1 MPPARKTTVILKRP
15 KLSRPLIVALSVLG
29 LVLLVFAGC
38 QMMKGKGTKEPYR
51 TEAVSRGDLTRSVSA
66 SGTLEALVTV
76 EVGSQISGQIR
87 DVNVDFNDR
96 VNRGQVMAVL
106 DPQTYVSRDQQGQA
120 QVASDVA
127 GRNQA
132 QAQAD
137 VARANYNRQLALY
150 KGGWIAKAA
159 LDTAEA
165 DWKAAQAQV
174 AAAGAK
180 INQSQAALASSR
192 VDLSRTNIVAP
203 ISGIVVDREIEPGQ
217 TVAASLQAPVLFRI
231 AQDLS
236 RMQVKINVDEADIGQ
251 VHEGQMVRFTV
262 DAFPDDNFTAVVT
275 QVRKQPS
282 TDQNVVAYT
291 VIAQADNPG
300 TKLLPGMTANAD
312 IIIEQKKNVMKVPNA
327 ALRWTP
333 ADQKAPAPAPRGI
346 GVPGMGGPGFGG
358 GGQRQGGQG
367 GSSGGQRLLQQ
378 LDLSAD
384 QQKKVEPILT
394 AARMKAQAQ
403 AGSDPQ
409 ARRQAMRAAMQEA
422 FAQIEPLLNADQ
434 KQKLVALRAQM
445 TSGARAANGMTSGV
459 VWVLRDKK
467 PVAVPVMVGGTDGTY
482 TEVVSRELKIGD
494 QVITGGGPKPK
505 VKASTPFGP
514 AAGGGAGG
522 GGQRVRMP

>member
-15 KLSRPLIVALSVLG
+15 KLSRPLIVALAVLG
-29 LVLLVFAGC
+29 AVLLAFAGC
-38 QMMKGKGTKEPYR
+38 HFMKGKGTKEPYR
-51 TEAVSRGDLTRSVSA
+51 TEAVTRGDLTRSVSA
-66 SGTLEALVTV
+66 SGSLEALVTV

-87 DVNVDFNDR
+87 DVYVDFNDH

-106 DPQTYVSRDQQGQA
+106 DPQTYVSRAQQGQA

-137 VARANYNRQLALY
+137 VARATYNRQLTLY
-150 KGGWIAKAA
+150 KQGWIAKAA

-165 DWKAAQAQV
+165 GWKAAQAQV
-174 AAAGAK
+174 TSAGAK
-180 INQSQAALASSR
+180 INQSQAALASNR
-192 VDLSRTNIVAP
+192 VDLSRTNIIAP
-203 ISGIVVDREIEPGQ
+203 ISGVVVDREIEPGQ

-251 VHEGQMVRFTV
+251 VHEGQLVRFTV

-291 VIAQADNPG
+291 VIAEGDNPG
-300 TKLLPGMTANAD
+300 NKLLPGMTANAD
-312 IIIEQKKNVMKVPNA
+312 IVIEQKKNVMKVPNA

-333 ADQKAPAPAPRGI
+333 ADQKAPTAAPRG
-346 GVPGMGGPGFGG
+346 GFGGPGFGGPGFGPPG
-358 GGQRQGGQG
+358 GGQRQGGQ
-367 GSSGGQRLLQQ
+367 SGGFGGQHLLQQ
-378 LDLSAD
+378 LDLSDA
-384 QQKKVEPILT
+384 QQKKIEPILT

-409 ARRQAMRAAMQEA
+409 ARRQAMRTAMQDA

-445 TSGARAANGMTSGV
+445 ASGARAANGMTAGV

-482 TEVVSRELKIGD
+482 TEVLSRQLKVGD

-514 AAGGGAGG
+514 TAGG

>member
-1 MPPARKTTVILKRP
+1 MPTARKTTIIKRP
-15 KLSRPLIVALSVLG
+15 ALNRPTIIVLSVLG
-29 LVLLVFAGC
+29 LILLAFAGC
-38 QMMKGKGTKEPYR
+38 QLMRGKGKAEPYR
-51 TEAVSRGDLTRSVSA
+51 TEAVARGDLTRSVSA

-87 DVNVDFNDR
+87 DVYVDFNDH
-96 VNRGQVMAVL
+96 VARGQVMAVL

-132 QAQAD
+132 QAQAN

-174 AAAGAK
+174 ASASAK
-180 INQSQAALASSR
+180 INQSQAALASTR

-203 ISGIVVDREIEPGQ
+203 ISGIVVDRQIEPGQ
-217 TVAASLQAPVLFRI
+217 TVAASLQAPILFRI

-251 VHEGQMVRFTV
+251 VHEGQVVRFTV

-291 VIAQADNPG
+291 VIAEADNPG
-300 TKLLPGMTANAD
+300 LKLLPGMTANAD

-333 ADQKAPAPAPRGI
+333 ADQKAPAAPPRGM
-346 GVPGMGGPGFGG
+346 GVPGMGGPGFGPPG
-358 GGQRQGGQG
+358 GGQRQGGG
-367 GSSGGQRLLQQ
+367 GFGGQRLLQQ

-409 ARRQAMRAAMQEA
+409 ARRQAMRAAMQDA

-434 KQKLVALRAQM
+434 KQKLAVLRAQM
-445 TSGARAANGMTSGV
+445 ASGARNAQGMTSGV
-459 VWVLRDKK
+459 VWVLRDNK
-467 PVAVPVMVGGTDGTY
+467 PQAVPVMVGGTDGTY
-482 TEVVSRELKIGD
+482 TEVRGPLKVGD
-494 QVITGGGPKPK
+494 KVITGGGPKPK
-505 VKASTPFGP
+505 VKASSPFGP
-514 AAGGGAGG
+514 AAGGAGG
-522 GGQRVRMP
+522 GGQNRVRMP

>member
-1 MPPARKTTVILKRP
+1 MPPARKTVIIKRP
-15 KLSRPLIVALSVLG
+15 RLSRPAIVALSVLG
-29 LVLLVFAGC
+29 LILLAFVGCAVL
-38 QMMKGKGTKEPYR
+38 KGKGKAEPYR
-51 TEAVSRGDLTRSVSA
+51 TEQVTRGDLTRSVSA
-66 SGTLEALVTV
+66 SGTLDALVTV

-87 DVNVDFNDR
+87 DVYVDFNDR
-96 VNRGQVMAVL
+96 VAKGQVMAVL

-132 QAQAD
+132 QANAD

-150 KGGWIAKAA
+150 KQGWVAKAA

-165 DWKAAQAQV
+165 NWKAAQAQV
-174 AAAGAK
+174 ASASAK
-180 INQSQAALASSR
+180 INQSRAALSSNR

-282 TDQNVVAYT
+282 TEQNVVAYT
-291 VIAQADNPG
+291 VIAEAENPG
-300 TKLLPGMTANAD
+300 LKLLPGMTANAD

-333 ADQKAPAPAPRGI
+333 ADQQAQTTPARGFGG
-346 GVPGMGGPGFGG
+346 GVPGMGPGFGPP
-358 GGQRQGGQG
+358 RQGGQG
-367 GSSGGQRLLQQ
+367 GGRQGGGFGGQRMLQA
-378 LDLSAD
+378 LDLTPD
-384 QQKKVEPILT
+384 QQKKIQPIM
-394 AARMKAQAQ
+394 AGIRQKAQT
-403 AGSDPQ
+403 AGDDPQ
-409 ARRQAMRAAMQEA
+409 ARRQAMRAAMQDA

-434 KQKLVALRAQM
+434 KQKLAVLRAQM
-445 TSGARAANGMTSGV
+445 AAGGRNAQGMTSGV
-459 VWVLRDKK
+459 VYVLRDKK
-467 PVAVPVMVGGTDGTY
+467 PVAVPVMVGGTDGSS
-482 TEVVSRELKIGD
+482 TEVVGPLKAGD

-514 AAGGGAGG
+514 SSSG
-522 GGQRVRMP
+522 GGQTRMRMP